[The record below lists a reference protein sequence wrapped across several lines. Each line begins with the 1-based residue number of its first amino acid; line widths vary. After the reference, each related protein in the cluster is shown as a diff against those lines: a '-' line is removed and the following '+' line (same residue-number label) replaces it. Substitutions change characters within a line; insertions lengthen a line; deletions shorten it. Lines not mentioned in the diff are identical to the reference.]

1 MNCGHI
7 EKVKWIFVKDCVK
20 CSLLILLDSSNFVE
34 TLCDSW
40 VLSASVWVARS
51 PVDFCYATTEAER
64 RPLVV
69 SVPLLLRTQLAR
81 AAQEV
86 RGTSDLRGP
95 EWNGEP
101 RDAKFFY
108 WITEAKKSQ
117 QTHSFSSH
125 NLSIFTPVESPHQQQ
140 TTPLLYVSQNLRQHS
155 RPCDEYF

>member
-1 MNCGHI
+1 MSTVNRKSRERHKIGS
-7 EKVKWIFVKDCVK
+7 ERTFFV
-20 CSLLILLDSSNFVE
+20 SFFRNSSNSADKI
-34 TLCDSW
+34 CDSW
-40 VLSASVWVARS
+40 VLSTSVGVARS

-108 WITEAKKSQ
+108 
-117 QTHSFSSH
+117 
-125 NLSIFTPVESPHQQQ
+125 
-140 TTPLLYVSQNLRQHS
+140 
-155 RPCDEYF
+155 